1 MICEWAKF
9 HWQCQQESETIDQF
23 VTVQHILTKYYTYGS
38 LKEEMIRNHLVV
50 GLHDGNLSLKLQMN
64 PRLTLKTAIST
75 ASQGVQKQQP
85 IVRHAEQL
93 PNIDLVVYKK
103 QHPNKAYWYGQL
115 NPKIPRHV
123 LDMRSFN
130 HVSVKNV

>member
-1 MICEWAKF
+1 
-9 HWQCQQESETIDQF
+9 
-23 VTVQHILTKYYTYGS
+23 
-38 LKEEMIRNHLVV
+38 MIRNHLVV

-115 NPKIPRHV
+115 NPKILRHV
-123 LDMRSFN
+123 LDVRSFN
-130 HVSVKNV
+130 YTSVKNVQLEKPFATDVARRPLFCSVPAAESI